1 MHELSIAQALIGQL
15 ETVATAEQADAVTRA
30 AIVVGGLSGVDP
42 EALRMAFPLAAH
54 ETIAEGAELD
64 IEFVPAV
71 LTCKACGQKFHPEFA
86 FMICEQCGSSD
97 VELDGGREL
106 LLKSVEL
113 NVP

>member
-1 MHELSIAQALIGQL
+1 MHELSIAQALIDQL
-15 ETVATAEQADAVTRA
+15 EKIATGEGADAVTRA
-30 AIVVGGLSGVDP
+30 VIVVGGLSGVDP
-42 EALRMAFPLAAH
+42 EALRMAFPVAAEETLA
-54 ETIAEGAELD
+54 EDAELD

-71 LTCKACGQKFHPEFA
+71 LTCKACSQQSHPELA

-113 NVP
+113 NVA